1 MKIRKKYYIPLIF
14 ILAFFCVA
22 MILTLPSKNNVEKG
36 ISFIDQFEFEK
47 AINFFLK
54 YVQDNPNSAEA
65 NHYLGKAIKERL
77 FYARY
82 KEISQENESKLFYQ
96 AEKSFIKS
104 LELNPK
110 LSDSIVQLA
119 ELYNY
124 KRKYKEALEQYQ
136 ILENNGKGSPELYNS
151 IGKIY
156 TKLNKTQLAKKYYT
170 LAGANNFIDHN
181 TDKILD
187 LKIVDH
193 LIINSKNRT
202 VNSQIKWMIL
212 DSLVFDRAVENKKY
226 AEQIIQDV
234 YFACLSHSLKMI
246 GKDGVRSPINAM
258 EIDMIIECNNEK
270 LKNFGIKIE
279 NIDLIFGEQP
289 GKSS

>member
-1 MKIRKKYYIPLIF
+1 MKIRKKYYISLIF
-14 ILAFFCVA
+14 VLAVFCA
-22 MILTLPSKNNVEKG
+22 AIILTQPSKNDIERG
-36 ISFIDQFEFEK
+36 IGYIDQFEFEK
-47 AINFFLK
+47 ATNFFLK
-54 YVQDNPNSAEA
+54 YVQNNPKSAMA
-65 NHYLGKAIKERL
+65 NHYLGKAIKGRL

-82 KEISQENESKLFYQ
+82 KAISQENESKLFYQ
-96 AEKSFIKS
+96 AEESFIKS

-119 ELYNY
+119 ELYSY
-124 KRKYKEALEQYQ
+124 KRKYKEALKQYQ
-136 ILENNGKGSPELYNS
+136 ILENRGESSPELYKS

-156 TKLNKTQLAKKYYT
+156 TKLNKIQLARKYYT
-170 LAGANNFIDHN
+170 LAGANNFTDHG

-187 LKIVDH
+187 LKIINH
-193 LIINSKNRT
+193 LIISSKDRI
-202 VNSQIKWMIL
+202 VNSQIKWVIL
-212 DSLVFDRAVENKKY
+212 DSLVFDGAVENKKY

-246 GKDGVRSPINAM
+246 GKNTDNPINAM
-258 EIDMIIECNNEK
+258 EIDMIINCNNEK

-279 NIDLIFGEQP
+279 NINLIFGKQP